1 MSYQLDRYVA
11 VRSVFQYI
19 TGLTDPTF
27 CNMTTYKENKDS
39 LALWLSVKEPETNK
53 QLDYYYLFGDAQV
66 HRYVDEADPRVMTTD
81 SKKLESHILMDI
93 NDFVKGKTIA

>member
-19 TGLTDPTF
+19 TGLADPTF
-27 CNMTTYKENKDS
+27 CNKTTYKENKDS

-53 QLDYYYLFGDAQV
+53 QLDYYYLFGDSQV

-93 NDFVKGKTIA
+93 TDFVKGKTIA